1 MSLLVE
7 RITQVRMLIVFTG
20 QSLLSGAPL
29 GQQLPLLAVP
39 PLHTTV
45 LEPDFDLEERSDE

>member
-20 QSLLSGAPL
+20 QSLLSGSPL